1 MHKFQNMK
9 INTIQNI
16 IKLKYCMKFL
26 YIQKELS
33 YFIDCVVAEAV
44 GWTIKES

>member
-1 MHKFQNMK
+1 MK

-16 IKLKYCMKFL
+16 IKLKCCMKFL
-26 YIQKELS
+26 YIQQIS
-33 YFIDCVVAEAV
+33 YFIVCIVAEAV